1 MAEIVPEIQARR
13 ARRAMSFRPIAED
26 VIERLVGA
34 AVLAPSCSNNQPW
47 RFVVVA
53 DPARLEAL
61 KEALSRGNAWARR
74 SPCIVV
80 AVTDRTFDCMLSDR
94 RDYALFDVGLA
105 VQNIVL
111 QGTREG
117 LIAHAIAG
125 FTPELVKQ
133 VLGIPAEHLVITL
146 VILGY
151 PGDEAALSEKQ
162 RITEH
167 EERTRKPLSE
177 VRMRD
182 RWEGGA

>member
-1 MAEIVPEIQARR
+1 V
-13 ARRAMSFRPIAED
+13 
-26 VIERLVGA
+26 
-34 AVLAPSCSNNQPW
+34 AV
-47 RFVVVA
+47 
-53 DPARLEAL
+53 
-61 KEALSRGNAWARR
+61 
-74 SPCIVV
+74 
-80 AVTDRTFDCMLSDR
+80 VTDRTFDCMLSDL

-105 VQNIVL
+105 VQNLVL

-117 LIAHAIAG
+117 LFAHPIAG

-133 VLGIPAEHLVITL
+133 VLGIPAGHLVITL

-167 EERTRKPLSE
+167 EGRTRKPQSE
-177 VRMRD
+177 VVMRD